1 MPHILREVY
10 RGHPPATEF
19 VLDGVPIGQS
29 GAELLE
35 GVDHASRSL
44 KTVLRYRNG
53 NERASKC
60 EAGARP
66 CRRFERVKSFATAL
80 PRRWLSLLRSRR
92 PVPSSQ
98 PSSGPFQGAGTRS
111 VKASSG
117 CSCVRAAST
126 RAICARWCSRVLA
139 WLCRGWYNRAFIV
152 SLLLLSALF
161 YTSAPLVWSR
171 MRALR

>member
-111 VKASSG
+111 VKASSR
-117 CSCVRAAST
+117 SEER
-126 RAICARWCSRVLA
+126 RVGKEGND
-139 WLCRGWYNRAFIV
+139 RIGGG
-152 SLLLLSALF
+152 AL
-161 YTSAPLVWSR
+161 
-171 MRALR
+171 

>member
-1 MPHILREVY
+1 MRAESRRHHGRETPA
-10 RGHPPATEF
+10 RALPPVRHTWQGVSGRRARASEF

-80 PRRWLSLLRSRR
+80 PRRWLSLLRSLR

-111 VKASSG
+111 VKASSR
-117 CSCVRAAST
+117 SEER
-126 RAICARWCSRVLA
+126 RVGKEGND
-139 WLCRGWYNRAFIV
+139 RIGGG
-152 SLLLLSALF
+152 AL
-161 YTSAPLVWSR
+161 
-171 MRALR
+171 